1 MKVLKEGELCKLQSK
16 EDNERKIICKN
27 CGCEF
32 QYDFEDYEQES
43 INEWHMVSF
52 VECPWCHERVIL
64 EEYKTPEQDR
74 DYSLFP
80 IYPDKFLPMSKDA
93 IKLSDNDLNNW
104 AKTVYNRLKENPDE
118 ESYIVATGD
127 SLIVGFNDENGISLY
142 VCKNY
147 AEAVWDK
154 NVGWLIEE

>member
-1 MKVLKEGELCKLQSK
+1 MKILKEGKTDNKNLKATCKK
-16 EDNERKIICKN
+16 

-32 QYDFEDYEQES
+32 EYIFEEMEQEN

-74 DYSLFP
+74 DYSLSP
-80 IYPDKFLPMSKDA
+80 IYPNKFYLMDKDA
-93 IKLSDNDLNNW
+93 VQLSNKQLD
-104 AKTVYNRLKENPDE
+104 KCVKIVYNRLKENPDE
-118 ESYIVATGD
+118 ESYVFATGD
-127 SLIVGFNDENGISLY
+127 SMVIGFNDGDGINLY

-147 AEAVWDK
+147 EEAVWDK
-154 NVGWLIEE
+154 NVGWLTGE